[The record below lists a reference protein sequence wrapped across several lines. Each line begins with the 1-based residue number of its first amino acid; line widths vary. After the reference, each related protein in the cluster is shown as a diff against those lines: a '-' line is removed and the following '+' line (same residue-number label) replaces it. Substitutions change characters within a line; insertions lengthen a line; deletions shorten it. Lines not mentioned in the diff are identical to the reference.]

1 MPQSVVFNTFSVLG
15 TQNTRDLG
23 TGVPKTRGYPNHCD
37 TATTAFSPQPS
48 HRFRRPRH
56 RPRSRCLKSLIA
68 SRKLEAK
75 IKKHQDITTLAV
87 AKRDTVSRLL
97 SKALNNNAVS
107 AHEFDIILSE
117 FQQYNV
123 RKEQVRAKLPRQ
135 PSSGK
140 LVDVDELEKNIRG
153 NVESE
158 YRKKKSNRSCR
169 RFELSFENSRFH
181 LHIIKT

>member
-1 MPQSVVFNTFSVLG
+1 
-15 TQNTRDLG
+15 
-23 TGVPKTRGYPNHCD
+23 
-37 TATTAFSPQPS
+37 
-48 HRFRRPRH
+48 
-56 RPRSRCLKSLIA
+56 
-68 SRKLEAK
+68 
-75 IKKHQDITTLAV
+75 
-87 AKRDTVSRLL
+87 
-97 SKALNNNAVS
+97 LNNNAVS